1 MAANDAAGE
10 RSLNDEKLSPW
21 NGIFCIILIYED
33 NFSRIMDSDTRQ
45 NCNSC
50 FVCLPADRTDR
61 ENYELYKLIILR
73 IIKFAL
79 MAATVSPSFAGIE
92 CVIDTESSM
101 KCTLIFLKF
110 NLSVWP
116 IIGKWT
122 LCVSFH
128 PMLR

>member
-79 MAATVSPSFAGIE
+79 MVSLSFAGIE

-110 NLSVWP
+110 NLSVCP
-116 IIGKWT
+116 IIGK
-122 LCVSFH
+122 CVSFH